1 MALTVYTRLDKY
13 LAMNGYAGHSDSA
26 RELIEGGKVMINGQ
40 IITNPAFPMSD
51 TFKFKLQIITKDFSL
66 PTINR
71 LKLDFA
77 IGAFKIDVKDKKI
90 VAICAPN
97 SGYGDAFLAAGA
109 ASVTDTESADADFV
123 FSDIAHID
131 LRRAI
136 EPHMAAAK
144 YVLASIKPQYELES
158 DTPVD
163 DPVQQRLACGRIEAW
178 LKESGWNIKGFTPN
192 PADAVDG
199 NREFFVYAV
208 KA

>member
-13 LAMNGYAGHSDSA
+13 LSNNGYAGNAESA

-40 IITNPAFPMSD
+40 IITHPGFPMSD

-66 PTINR
+66 SGINR

-77 IGAFKIDVKDKKI
+77 LGAFKIDIKDANI
-90 VAICAPN
+90 LAICAPN
-97 SGYGDAFLAAGA
+97 SGYADAFTALGA
-109 ASVTDTESADADFV
+109 ASVSDTESANFV
-123 FSDIAHID
+123 FCDIAHIG
-131 LRRAI
+131 LRRAL
-136 EPHMAAAK
+136 EPHMESAK
-144 YVLASIKPQYELES
+144 QVLASIKPQYELES

-178 LKESGWNIKGFTPN
+178 LKESGWQIKGFTPN

-199 NREFFVYAV
+199 NREFFVYAL